1 MTARNNVWRTK
12 TIQREDQSME
22 KSTKEFQEKE
32 CLREQIIEMLGK
44 IENADILEYMYKMTA
59 DIMKEDKF
67 NE

>member
-1 MTARNNVWRTK
+1 
-12 TIQREDQSME
+12 ME